1 MKVAEHINE
10 FLPTSL
16 KEMDGVKLLSRSDT
30 KFAFSINILKD
41 LINRLTPF
49 YNVLEIDGKRKHD
62 YKSLYF
68 DTEDRKFYNDHHNQR
83 VNRHKVRYR
92 EYVDSGLVFL
102 EIKCK
107 NNKGKTIK
115 KRLKVDK
122 IHDSITSDHQN
133 YVDKII
139 GSSLKIKSTQ
149 WINFSRITL
158 VHKKAKERLT
168 IDLNLNFHNNQ
179 NSGNLNKIIIAEVKQ
194 ERMKRSSDFIRIAK
208 EMNIH
213 PMRISKYCFSSFNL
227 DNSLKQ
233 NRFKEKQIFINK
245 IINIYTVLM
254 SIFKKIDIL
263 WNFLYKICALIYLNC
278 ERFKKTAK
286 KVFFSQFKHAFNYE

>member
-1 MKVAEHINE
+1 MKVAKHINE

-16 KEMDGVKLLSRSDT
+16 EKMDSVKLLSRSDT
-30 KFAFSINILKD
+30 KFAFSVNILED

-115 KRLKVDK
+115 KRLQVDK
-122 IHDSITSDHQN
+122 IYDSLTADHQN

-139 GSSLKIKSTQ
+139 GFPLKIKSTQ

-179 NSGNLNKIIIAEVKQ
+179 NKGNLNKIIIAEVKQ
-194 ERMKRSSDFIRIAK
+194 ERIKRSSDFIRIAK
-208 EMNIH
+208 EMNIY

-245 IINIYTVLM
+245 ITN
-254 SIFKKIDIL
+254 
-263 WNFLYKICALIYLNC
+263 N
-278 ERFKKTAK
+278 
-286 KVFFSQFKHAFNYE
+286 

>member
-16 KEMDGVKLLSRSDT
+16 KEMDGVKLLSRCDT
-30 KFAFSINILKD
+30 KFAFSVSVLKD

-49 YNVLEIDGKRKHD
+49 YNVLEIDGKRMHD

-68 DTEDRKFYNDHHNQR
+68 DTQDRKFYNDHHNQR

-122 IHDSITSDHQN
+122 IHDSLTSDHQN

-139 GSSLKIKSTQ
+139 GSYLKIKSTQ

-158 VHKKAKERLT
+158 VHKKVKERLT

-179 NSGNLNKIIIAEVKQ
+179 SSGNLNKIVIAEVKQ
-194 ERMKRSSDFIRIAK
+194 EKMKRSSDFIRIAK

-245 IINIYTVLM
+245 IIN
-254 SIFKKIDIL
+254 
-263 WNFLYKICALIYLNC
+263 N
-278 ERFKKTAK
+278 
-286 KVFFSQFKHAFNYE
+286 

>member
-16 KEMDGVKLLSRSDT
+16 KEMDGVKLLSRCDT
-30 KFAFSINILKD
+30 KFAFSVSVLKD

-68 DTEDRKFYNDHHNQR
+68 DTQDRKFYNDHHNQR

-122 IHDSITSDHQN
+122 IHDSLTSDHQN

-149 WINFSRITL
+149 
-158 VHKKAKERLT
+158 
-168 IDLNLNFHNNQ
+168 
-179 NSGNLNKIIIAEVKQ
+179 
-194 ERMKRSSDFIRIAK
+194 
-208 EMNIH
+208 
-213 PMRISKYCFSSFNL
+213 
-227 DNSLKQ
+227 
-233 NRFKEKQIFINK
+233 
-245 IINIYTVLM
+245 
-254 SIFKKIDIL
+254 
-263 WNFLYKICALIYLNC
+263 
-278 ERFKKTAK
+278 
-286 KVFFSQFKHAFNYE
+286 